1 MANIINGIDVS
12 HFNGNIN
19 WPEVA
24 AAHAFVYI
32 KATQGT
38 GYTDPM
44 CATNAT
50 AVSTTTQMKFS
61 YYHFATLE
69 NTGNVT
75 ADAQQQANWFAQTMS
90 KLPQCTLI
98 PMLDIEANAGG
109 LPAADVQTWISAF
122 MAQMKANGFPLVFI
136 YSYPAFLN
144 ANLPATHPFG
154 SLPLWIAD
162 YTTAAQ
168 PVLPHGWSSYVIWQY
183 SGSGTV
189 NGVSGQCDLDRSTD
203 VLLGPIYSQQ
213 SY

>member
-1 MANIINGIDVS
+1 MANPVNGIDVS

-19 WPEVA
+19 WTEVA
-24 AAHAFVYI
+24 ATQTFVYI

-38 GYTDPM
+38 SYTDPM
-44 CATNAT
+44 CRTNAT
-50 AVSTTTQMKFS
+50 AVSNTSLRMG

-75 ADAQQQANWFAQTMS
+75 ADAQQQANWFAQTINNM
-90 KLPQCTLI
+90 PACTLV
-98 PMLDIEANAGG
+98 PMLDIEANAGN
-109 LPAADVQTWISAF
+109 LPAAEVQTWISAF
-122 MAQMKANGFPLVFI
+122 LAEMKANGFPLVFI

-144 ANLPATHPFG
+144 SNLPAGHPFG
-154 SLPLWIAD
+154 SQPLWIAD

-168 PVLPHGWSSYVIWQY
+168 PTLPHGWSSYVIWQY
-183 SGSGTV
+183 SGSGQV
-189 NGVSGQCDLDRSTD
+189 NGVPTQCDLDRSTD